1 MLQGGDWSDQF
12 RRVIGAQTD
21 SAAPTGSMSLRLVGL
36 GSFTLCL
43 VRNAAGL
50 FRLLGC
56 RKVSRRAFCLTRRL
70 TGFVRFRSEERR
82 GGKECVRP
90 YLPLWSSSH
99 YITNI
104 DLHYTRADVTK
115 HR

>member
-1 MLQGGDWSDQF
+1 MRISDWSSDVCSSDLF

-43 VRNAAGL
+43 VSNAAGL

-56 RKVSRRAFCLTRRL
+56 RKVSRSAFCLKRRL
-70 TGFVRFRSEERR
+70 TGFVSFLALSFGICSLFRFQMLQPRHKRLLNRQSV
-82 GGKECVRP
+82 G
-90 YLPLWSSSH
+90 
-99 YITNI
+99 
-104 DLHYTRADVTK
+104 
-115 HR
+115 